1 MPIIGRLIV
10 RTQTISC
17 LTVRHLTVFW
27 ACARRWELELEL
39 ELELCKIYVKLWSWS
54 WEPLARFP
62 LF

>member
-1 MPIIGRLIV
+1 MSIISRLIV

-17 LTVRHLTVFW
+17 LTVRYLTVFW
-27 ACARRWELELEL
+27 ACARRWEL

>member
-1 MPIIGRLIV
+1 MPIISRLIV

-17 LTVRHLTVFW
+17 LTVRRLTVFW
-27 ACARRWELELEL
+27 ACARRWELEL

-54 WEPLARFP
+54 WEPRKWFP